1 MGRDKERK
9 KEEEI
14 LMNVT
19 VLEALRNA
27 LFRVRLETGQDTTRR
42 HSDRRAV
49 PQYDLTRG
57 RIIYRK

>member
-1 MGRDKERK
+1 
-9 KEEEI
+9 
-14 LMNVT
+14 MNVT

-27 LFRVRLETGQDTTRR
+27 MFRVRLETGQDTTRR

-57 RIIYRK
+57 RLIYRK

>member
-1 MGRDKERK
+1 
-9 KEEEI
+9 
-14 LMNVT
+14 MNVT

-49 PQYDLTRG
+49 TQYDLARG

>member
-1 MGRDKERK
+1 MSGKQ
-9 KEEEI
+9 KEEGI

-27 LFRVRLETGQDTTRR
+27 LFRVGLETGQDTTRR

-49 PQYDLTRG
+49 AIRSDSWSHHSS
-57 RIIYRK
+57 